1 MMNKS
6 IRIAIKLVAGCTLI
20 AAGVAHAQRPTDP
33 AAGYPNKP
41 IRIIVPFGAGTQTD
55 VLARLIGQ
63 KLTESLGQQVIID
76 NRPGAGAILG
86 TELAAKAVPDG
97 YTIMMGGTGALA
109 INPGLY
115 PKLPYDPIR
124 DFAPITKLVI
134 VTQTLVVNP
143 SFAAKSVKELV
154 ATAKAKPEQINYA
167 SFGAGAA
174 NHLTTEMFQ
183 TAAGIKLGNNV
194 PFRGSG
200 DANVAVMSGQVP
212 MMFDSMTSVLP
223 HVKSGKLRGLAVS
236 TAARSPFLPE
246 LPTIAESG
254 YPGFEFAGWTGMLAP
269 ARTPGPVLDKLER
282 ELTAALKKPDV
293 KELFNTLAFTPAGE
307 SRDQFKRFIVSEI
320 AKWGKAI
327 KDSGT
332 KIE

>member
-1 MMNKS
+1 MVKTKA
-6 IRIAIKLVAGCTLI
+6 RLAIGIVAGCALT
-20 AAGVAHAQRPTDP
+20 AAGVAHAQQGP
-33 AAGYPNKP
+33 AGAYPNKP

-63 KLTESLGQQVIID
+63 KLTESLGQQMIID
-76 NRPGAGAILG
+76 NRPGAGAIIGNELG
-86 TELAAKAVPDG
+86 AKATPDG
-97 YTIMMGGTGALA
+97 YTLLMSGTGALA

-143 SFAAKSVKELV
+143 SFPAKSVKELV
-154 ATAKAKPEQINYA
+154 AAAKAKPAQINYA

-183 TAAGIKLGNNV
+183 HAAGIRLGNNV
-194 PFRGSG
+194 SFRGSA
-200 DANVAVMSGQVP
+200 DANLQVMSGQVP

-254 YPGFEFAGWTGMLAP
+254 YPGFEFSGWTGMLAP
-269 ARTPGPVLDKLER
+269 ARTPGPVLDKLEK
-282 ELTAALKKPDV
+282 ELIAALKKPDV

-307 SRDQFKRFIVSEI
+307 SRDVFRRFMISEI
-320 AKWGKAI
+320 AKWGKAV

-332 KIE
+332 KIN